1 MEQFLG
7 PDRKVRIQAF
17 QNASKRGKAMDVMAI
32 FQNVFPHGLSTPSD
46 RVSSTEQRTSGLQLG
61 SLVFRCPI
69 AQVEIESGIDLDLE
83 TFRRI
88 RTLVVEVRCRGCQ
101 EMHNFTI
108 GSGALAA
115 FRQRDRCVAKHQP
128 AFAVTGER
136 PASIRNR
143 SMGGSPVEM
152 RSVVRSRPDVSVE
165 ERLASEF
172 AKRIR
177 KLRWMGME
185 DEAQQLQCSL
195 RDARVTDTL
204 LAAPHGKD

>member
-1 MEQFLG
+1 
-7 PDRKVRIQAF
+7 
-17 QNASKRGKAMDVMAI
+17 MDVMTI
-32 FQNVFPHGLSTPSD
+32 FQNVIPLRLSPSSD
-46 RVSSTEQRTSGLQLG
+46 SVSSARQRMSELQLG

-69 AQVEIESGIDLDLE
+69 AQVDFESGIDLDLE

-88 RTLVVEVRCRGCQ
+88 RTLVVDVRCRGCQ
-101 EMHNFTI
+101 QMHNFAI

-115 FRQRDRCVAKHQP
+115 FGQRDRCVAKHQP

-136 PASIRNR
+136 PASTNNR
-143 SMGGSPVEM
+143 SMGRSPVEM

-185 DEAQQLQCSL
+185 DEAQQLQCAL
-195 RDARVTDTL
+195 RHTRVTDTL
-204 LAAPHGKD
+204 LAGPHGKD